1 MAQEQHIVTIST
13 NDHEGNFCY
22 DPEDDAM
29 ELTINDPFEL
39 FLQVDDKRFRF
50 DIKKD
55 GSLGIHLMNGVDCKI
70 TNPPAY
76 SYPSPY
82 IVLG

>member
-1 MAQEQHIVTIST
+1 MTKHIVTFYT
-13 NDHEGNFCY
+13 NDHEGDFAY
-22 DPEDDAM
+22 KPDEDAM
-29 ELTINDPFEL
+29 DLTIRDPFEL
-39 FLQVDDKRFRF
+39 FLRVDDKVFRF

-70 TNPPAY
+70 TNPPAH